1 RPYQSLKSQAG
12 YHHHCMELRE
22 NEILNQFEITWDNEQ
37 PSRFINP
44 LGLSGRDNVMI
55 DSTGVRL
62 HWLEWN
68 PR

>member
-1 RPYQSLKSQAG
+1 MGPAASL
-12 YHHHCMELRE
+12 E

-62 HWLEWN
+62 HWLEWI